1 MSYDDKLATLAST
14 LPVAF
19 SCTEEANR
27 VAMAHKHPDAN
38 SWVEQVAKSLYETR
52 EKLGADFNSA
62 LDAIGDQQHRLESV
76 MLSALRDAIRILA
89 RQRVTANQLQPV

>member
-1 MSYDDKLATLAST
+1 MSYDDKLAALAST

-19 SCTEEANR
+19 NSTEEADR

-38 SWVEQVAKSLYETR
+38 TWVEQVAKDLYATR
-52 EKLGADFNSA
+52 ERLGVDFNSA

-76 MLSALRDAIRILA
+76 LLSALRDAIRLLA